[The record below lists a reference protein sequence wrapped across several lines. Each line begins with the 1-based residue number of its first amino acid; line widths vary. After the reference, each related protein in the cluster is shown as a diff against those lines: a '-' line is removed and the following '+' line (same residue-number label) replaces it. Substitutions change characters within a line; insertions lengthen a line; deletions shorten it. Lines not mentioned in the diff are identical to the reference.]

1 MWMILMM
8 EIEIFSFPYFLTFS
22 AIAEENVPVLQS
34 QWQEFKLGKSYSSTV
49 ALTLQQHVGSLVCIL
64 LWIKFRGA
72 LYALILSM
80 ILHNLF
86 VDKIRAMKK
95 CTHTLKA

>member
-1 MWMILMM
+1 M
-8 EIEIFSFPYFLTFS
+8 
-22 AIAEENVPVLQS
+22 
-34 QWQEFKLGKSYSSTV
+34 

-95 CTHTLKA
+95 CTHTLKAKSDFFFLQVCLFYISNALETDARLDN

>member
-1 MWMILMM
+1 M
-8 EIEIFSFPYFLTFS
+8 
-22 AIAEENVPVLQS
+22 
-34 QWQEFKLGKSYSSTV
+34 

-95 CTHTLKA
+95 CTHTLKAKSEFFLQVRLFYISNALETDARLDN

>member
-1 MWMILMM
+1 M
-8 EIEIFSFPYFLTFS
+8 
-22 AIAEENVPVLQS
+22 
-34 QWQEFKLGKSYSSTV
+34 

-80 ILHNLF
+80 ILHNSF

-95 CTHTLKA
+95 CTQTLKAKSDFFFLQVRLFYISNALETDARLDN